1 MKNVLVTGSLA
12 FDMIMDFPGK
22 FADHID
28 TAKIHILN
36 LSFLV
41 DTLKKE
47 KGGTAGNIA
56 YNLALLKT
64 PVSILGSAGEDFK
77 EYQEFLKKAGV
88 DTLQIKI
95 SPENLTSQAFIIT
108 DQADN
113 QITAFYPGAMSENL
127 KLSVEASDFAVI
139 SPNDPSAM
147 VNFAKQCQNLKIPY
161 MFDPGMQLPRLTDQD
176 LVTGINGAK
185 ILIGNDYE
193 IGLIKKRLKTVKTDI
208 LITTLGEK
216 GSIIQTKDKTIQ
228 IASAKPKEV
237 ADPTGAGDAYRA
249 GFLAGYLQGKDLKV
263 SGQMGSVA
271 ACYAVEKYG
280 TTTHSFTPDEFKQRY
295 KENYG

>member
-1 MKNVLVTGSLA
+1 MILVTGSLA
-12 FDMIMDFPGK
+12 FDVIMDFPGK

-28 TAKIHILN
+28 PGKIHILN

-41 DTLKKE
+41 DTLKKQ

-56 YNLALLKT
+56 YNLALLKV
-64 PVSILGSAGEDFK
+64 PVSILGAAGEDFGQ
-77 EYQEFLKKAGV
+77 YQDFLKKAGV
-88 DTLQIKI
+88 DTSQIKI
-95 SPENLTSQAFIIT
+95 SQENLTSQAFIIT

-113 QITAFYPGAMSENL
+113 QITAFYPGAMSENS
-127 KLSVEASDFAVI
+127 KLSINLADFAVI
-139 SPNDPSAM
+139 SPNDPPAM
-147 VNFAKQCQNLKIPY
+147 VNFAKQCQVLKIPY

-176 LVTGINGAK
+176 LITGINGAK

-193 IGLIKKRLKTVKTDI
+193 IGLIKKRLKNIKVGI

-216 GSIIQTKDKTIQ
+216 GSVIQTPHETIQ
-228 IASAKPKEV
+228 ISPAKPKDV
-237 ADPTGAGDAYRA
+237 VDPTGAGDAYRA
-249 GFLAGYLQGKDLKV
+249 GFLAGYLQGKDLKT

-271 ACYAVEKYG
+271 ACYPIEKYG
-280 TTTHSFTPDEFKQRY
+280 TTTHRFSMEEFQTRY

>member
-1 MKNVLVTGSLA
+1 MILVTGSLA
-12 FDMIMDFPGK
+12 FDVIMDFPGK

-28 TAKIHILN
+28 PTKIHILN

-41 DTLKKE
+41 NTLKKQ

-88 DTLQIKI
+88 DTSQIKI
-95 SPENLTSQAFIIT
+95 SQENLTSQAFIIT

-113 QITAFYPGAMSENL
+113 QITAFYPGAMSENSR
-127 KLSVEASDFAVI
+127 LSIDTADFAVI
-139 SPNDPSAM
+139 SPNDPKAM
-147 VNFAKQCQNLKIPY
+147 LNFAKEAQTLKIPY

-176 LVTGINGAK
+176 LITGIDGAK

-193 IGLIKKRLKTVKTDI
+193 IGLIKKRLKTIKTDI

-216 GSIIQTKDKTIQ
+216 GSIIQTPEETIQ
-228 IASAKPKEV
+228 INPAKPKEV
-237 ADPTGAGDAYRA
+237 VDPTGAGDAYRA
-249 GFLAGYLQGKDLKV
+249 GFLAGYLQGKDLKT

-271 ACYAVEKYG
+271 ACYAIEKYG
-280 TTTHSFTPDEFKQRY
+280 TTTHEFTLDEFQARY
-295 KENYG
+295 KGNYG